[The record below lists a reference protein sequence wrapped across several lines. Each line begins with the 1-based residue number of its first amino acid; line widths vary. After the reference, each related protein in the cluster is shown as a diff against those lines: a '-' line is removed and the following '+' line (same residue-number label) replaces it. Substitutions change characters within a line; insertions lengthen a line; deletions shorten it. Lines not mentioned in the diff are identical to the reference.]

1 MKKFSTVIKNWSC
14 RAALVAALAMPA
26 ISCSQLYDDTQ
37 VREEI
42 EQIKK
47 ELADLEESLNTELNA
62 IKELL
67 AGQITIT
74 KLEPKSDGSILVTLS
89 NGSTFTVYPKGAT
102 LPENLITVLENEE
115 GVLCWAQYDKD
126 GNATLILVDGESV
139 PVDTATPEV
148 RVGDDGVSI
157 EISFDGGQ
165 SWTVTG
171 YTESVADALISNIE
185 VVYSD
190 WQVDSE
196 GNPLPLYC
204 VVTMTDGAEV
214 KVGMNSRLILDYDSA
229 YVAAGTKSELV
240 ATAEDAADF
249 IITTPQGW
257 NCDVTH
263 DAKASRFTISISSP
277 SSAEI
282 KSGEAVG
289 EGVAKF
295 IVVFNNGMSAIA
307 SIKLSTTPV
316 YYSYLLKNIT
326 LTVGG
331 GVEEI
336 VCGLVEASAYS
347 AATAAEN
354 ANNYLADNSQKSAY
368 GVTFK
373 DALTVN
379 ISASQLCSTLAPGKE
394 YTFWY
399 AIPKAANGVKSVTA
413 DEISTEEY
421 IYCVPTF
428 EVSNESFFDV
438 NVKFEV
444 SGSKGFL
451 VGYSPKASYSNSA
464 CLNFYR
470 DNKDSGITLK
480 QDVAYNGSFL
490 EYFGSAGSALEQNT
504 TYTAWYLECGGCE
517 DVTTD
522 NICRWDF
529 TTKAFENGGNV
540 EITSSDAV
548 VDYTTI
554 EVKLNTEG
562 HIYMYYTFLES
573 YMVSGYPSDEDKL
586 NMLISEGTKLRT
598 NEEAIVRY
606 RNATPG
612 SKLTLVAMAVGE
624 DGKYGKIFTQE
635 FAMKSIVYSDSLD
648 LTLTTPDSPSIT
660 SVRAMVSCENAAYYN
675 FVCAPIGSNEWK
687 KTYGGSAKKAGEYMI
702 INPTGKGVCSTKN
715 EVYALE
721 TDDNGNS
728 YIVVRGLTELEHALV
743 VIAYDAEGNYSQA
756 KAVYFTP
763 TVDMGTIVRRSDPNW
778 AMGKPT
784 VVLGKTQE
792 IEFFNISWYVA
803 PVEGYTAYTMA
814 GNPIWLVDDCPTV
827 EQLMAYIIADCSK
840 DDSVTSDHGQKCE
853 YSADGYS
860 ISWENPDGTFYEENN
875 LPGVYNSF
883 FYGDKGY
890 TMIYTIW
897 VDSDGNF
904 HEPMVY
910 DPTEDMEI
918 TDWTW
923 N

>member
-1 MKKFSTVIKNWSC
+1 MKKFSIEIKNWFC
-14 RAALVAALAMPA
+14 RAALVATLALSVA
-26 ISCSQLYDDTQ
+26 SCTKAFDDS
-37 VREEI
+37 ELINEI

-47 ELADLEESLNTELNA
+47 DLAELEESLTNEINA
-62 IKELL
+62 LKELL
-67 AGQITIT
+67 EGKIVIS
-74 KLEPKSDGSILVTLS
+74 KVEPRSDGSILVTLS
-89 NGSTFTVYPKGAT
+89 NGSSFTVYPKGAT
-102 LPENLITVLENEE
+102 LPANLITVAENEE
-115 GVLCWAQYDKD
+115 GVLCWAQYGSD
-126 GNATLILVDGESV
+126 GELEFILVNGETV
-139 PVDTATPEV
+139 PVVTAEPEV
-148 RVGDDGVSI
+148 RIAEDGKTI
-157 EISFDGGQ
+157 EVSFDGGVT
-165 SWTVTG
+165 WITTG
-171 YTESVADALISNIE
+171 YAESAADTLINNIE
-185 VVYSD
+185 VVYSE
-190 WQVDSE
+190 WQTDSE
-196 GNPLPLYC
+196 GNALPLYC
-204 VVTMTDGAEV
+204 VLTLSDGTEV
-214 KVGMNSRLILDYDSA
+214 KVGMNCRLILDYDSV
-229 YVAAGTKSELV
+229 YVAAGTQSTLV

-249 IITTPQGW
+249 IITTPKGW
-257 NCDVTH
+257 SCDVVH
-263 DAKASRFTISISSP
+263 DAKASRFTLNFSAP
-277 SSAEI
+277 SSTDI
-282 KSGEAVG
+282 KSGDATN

-336 VCGLVEASAYS
+336 VCGLVEASAFS

-354 ANNYLADNSQKSAY
+354 ANKYLADNSQKSAY
-368 GVTFK
+368 GVTF
-373 DALTVN
+373 DEALSVN
-379 ISASQLCSTLAPGKE
+379 ISASQLCSTLEPGKE

-399 AIPKAANGVKSVTA
+399 AIPKAITGVKSVTA

-421 IYCVPTF
+421 IYCVPKF

-480 QDVAYNGSFL
+480 QDVVYNGSFL

-504 TYTAWYLECGGCE
+504 TYTAWYLECGGCDE
-517 DVTTD
+517 VSPD

-540 EITSSDAV
+540 EIISSDVV

-573 YMVSGYPSDEDKL
+573 YMVSGYPSDDDKL

-598 NEEAIVRY
+598 DEEAIIRY

-612 SKLTLVAMAVGE
+612 SKITLVAVAVDE
-624 DGKYGKIFTQE
+624 DGKYGKIFAQE
-635 FAMKSIVYSDSLD
+635 FVTKSIVYSDTLE

-660 SVRAMVSCENAAYYN
+660 SARAMVSCEDAAYYN
-675 FVCAPIGSNEWK
+675 FVCVPITSNDWK

-702 INPTGKGVCSTKN
+702 INPTGKGVCSTKS
-715 EVYALE
+715 ELYALE
-721 TDDNGNS
+721 YDDNGNS

-756 KAVYFTP
+756 KVVYFTP
-763 TVDMGTIVRRSDPNW
+763 TIDMGTIVRRTDPNW
-778 AMGKPT
+778 ADGKPT
-784 VVLGKTQE
+784 ITLGKTQE

-803 PVEGYTAYTMA
+803 PVEGYVAYTMA
-814 GNPIWLVDDCPTV
+814 ANPTWIIEECPTV
-827 EQLMAYIIADCSK
+827 DQLMAYIIADCSQ
-840 DDSVTSDHGQKCE
+840 DSTGTSEHGQKCE

-860 ISWENPDGTFYEENN
+860 ISWENPDGTLYEEHN

-897 VDSDGNF
+897 VDGDGNF